1 MSAALPGLGRGLYF
15 VDVLACLLFC
25 LTLALV
31 GARFD
36 AERSVE
42 VELPSLRSPGTPG
55 AELVAASLT
64 LRGEGEALEILL
76 DGEPL
81 SVDELRSRWAGQPPL
96 AVLVRAEDSPLGR
109 LVGLAHEVGVEK
121 ILLAYRPPQGE
132 LP

>member
-1 MSAALPGLGRGLYF
+1 MSAGLPGLGRGLYF

-36 AERSVE
+36 EERTVE
-42 VELPSLRSPGTPG
+42 VELPSLRSEGSAG

-64 LRGEGEALEILL
+64 LRGAGESLEILL

-81 SVDELRSRWAGQPPL
+81 SVDELRARWAGEPPP

-109 LVGLAHEVGVEK
+109 VVGLAHEVGVSE
-121 ILLAYRPPQGE
+121 ILLAYEGWRP
-132 LP
+132 